1 MCDLIQSISNWISGY
16 WFPTSKEQLQD
27 AECRILERINR
38 PWVGNFIRVGPDID
52 LWTVQVNLSP
62 SKQPPLVLLHGLSGG
77 VCWWAQNFNDLSE
90 ERSVYAFDL
99 PGFGRSSRPELV
111 TDDGATEEEFVH
123 YIEEWRK
130 VVGLEKMILLGHS
143 LGGYLAMAYALK
155 YPSRI
160 KHLILSDAWGFAI
173 LPAGIVDRHPDVEQR
188 TDLLPRW
195 IHFGNF
201 IVNICNVLSPLRAAG
216 PFGPWLARLAQYDS
230 NKRASELW
238 KDKAMLEYIYHC
250 NAQRPS
256 GEDAFRNMNI
266 LLMWAKSPMIKRVK
280 ELPDDIPMTVMYGS
294 STFFDH
300 RTAYEIKC
308 IRENSSV
315 EVFIVKNAGHDIH
328 VDNAGEFNGLLKEI
342 LSGIKDEED
351 WTTVD

>member
-1 MCDLIQSISNWISGY
+1 MCDLIRSISNWISGY

-27 AECRILERINR
+27 AECRILERIKR

-77 VCWWAQNFNDLSE
+77 ICWWAQNFNDLSE

-160 KHLILSDAWGFAI
+160 KHSD
-173 LPAGIVDRHPDVEQR
+173 
-188 TDLLPRW
+188 
-195 IHFGNF
+195 
-201 IVNICNVLSPLRAAG
+201 
-216 PFGPWLARLAQYDS
+216 
-230 NKRASELW
+230 
-238 KDKAMLEYIYHC
+238 
-250 NAQRPS
+250 
-256 GEDAFRNMNI
+256 
-266 LLMWAKSPMIKRVK
+266 
-280 ELPDDIPMTVMYGS
+280 
-294 STFFDH
+294 
-300 RTAYEIKC
+300 
-308 IRENSSV
+308 SV
-315 EVFIVKNAGHDIH
+315 
-328 VDNAGEFNGLLKEI
+328 
-342 LSGIKDEED
+342 
-351 WTTVD
+351 